1 MALTSLTEDRAPT
14 PSLHTST
21 PHPHTTQVPH
31 TFARHKSPSPS
42 LHPHTTQVFLTLT
55 PHKSPSPSHH
65 TRAPTL
71 TPHKSPHPH
80 TTQEPSPSHHTSKP
94 TFLPGA
100 PLASSRISSSS
111 LSERLR
117 ALRAMCLALCL
128 MEWSFGLL
136 PPLLCWV
143 IKQRW
148 ISDSRDWE
156 GGGGCVCVHSTDAEA
171 QTIIHLAVLVP
182 ALPLLPSCSQTSPFT
197 YKLARYTA
205 HTCICTYH
213 SEGLVLL

>member
-1 MALTSLTEDRAPT
+1 MTLTSLTEDRAPNPTQAPNTLT
-14 PSLHTST
+14 PHKCSSPSHHTST
-21 PHPHTTQVPH
+21 PHKSPHSHTIQVPLTLTPHKCPSLSHYTSDPHPHTTQG
-31 TFARHKSPSPS
+31 PSPS
-42 LHPHTTQVFLTLT
+42 HHTSIPHKNPHSHTIQVPLTLI
-55 PHKSPSPSHH
+55 PHKCPSPSHH

-80 TTQEPSPSHHTSKP
+80 TTQEPSPSHHTSRP

-100 PLASSRISSSS
+100 PLASSRNSSSS

-136 PPLLCWV
+136 PPLLCWT

-156 GGGGCVCVHSTDAEA
+156 GGGVCVCV
-171 QTIIHLAVLVP
+171 
-182 ALPLLPSCSQTSPFT
+182 
-197 YKLARYTA
+197 
-205 HTCICTYH
+205 CTPQMQKH
-213 SEGLVLL
+213 KQ